1 METDSSHIKV
11 NIREIAVGGAGV
23 GEVCEGDPS
32 LLGITA
38 FVPFAARGETVVAKL
53 LQRKER
59 YVTAELLSL
68 ETRSEDRVEPT
79 CKYFEKCGGCDLQH
93 ISYAAQ
99 LAGKLAMIEG
109 ALRSQRTDEANLAKL
124 QGFDPSPSFAYR
136 RRVTLHIDSTGRVG
150 FYRAKSRS
158 VVGIDECSISDRQ
171 INQIIAKLPS
181 FAKLVSG
188 KVSTLILESDRDGVV
203 ALVKAPYK
211 LSQSEIREVTS
222 AGREIF
228 DDMTIVSGSSVSGT
242 AEVGGYGRK
251 IVGIELNHSGS
262 QKISVPVGEFS
273 QVNKLVNIDLVSYV
287 LEKVTS
293 SREHLREMLVEDL
306 YSGAGNFSIPIA
318 KLGSEVIAVEA
329 NQRLSNFCA
338 SNAQAHGVEG
348 EVQTVTSSVEK
359 YLRESKSG
367 RRVDLIIADP
377 PRSGL
382 SQLAKKL
389 NYARRLILVSC
400 QLPSFVRDLRLL
412 LEDGWELEEI
422 KPFDMFAQT
431 SHIEIVGVFS
441 RTHPKI

>member
-59 YVTAELLSL
+59 YVTGELLSL
-68 ETRSEDRVEPT
+68 VRPSEDRVEPT
-79 CKYFEKCGGCDLQH
+79 CEYFAKCGGCDLQH
-93 ISYAAQ
+93 ISYSAQ

-109 ALRSQRTDEANLAKL
+109 ALRSQRIDEVNLAKL
-124 QGFDPSPSFAYR
+124 QGFDPSPPFKYR

-158 VVGIDECSISDRQ
+158 VVGVDECSIADRS
-171 INQIIAKLPS
+171 INQIIGQLPG
-181 FAKLVSG
+181 FAKLVAG

-203 ALVKAPYK
+203 ALAKAPYK

-222 AGREIF
+222 AGRQVF
-228 DDMTIVSGSSVSGT
+228 DDLTIVSGNS
-242 AEVGGYGRK
+242 EVGGYGRK
-251 IVGIELNHSGS
+251 IVGIELNHLGS
-262 QKISVPVGEFS
+262 QKLSVPVGEFS

-287 LEKVTS
+287 LQMAS
-293 SREHLREMLVEDL
+293 ASRDHLREMLVEDL
-306 YSGAGNFSIPIA
+306 YSGAGNFSIPLA
-318 KLGSEVIAVEA
+318 KLGAQVVAVEA
-329 NQRLSNFCA
+329 NERLSSFCA
-338 SNAQAHGVEG
+338 SNAQAHGVERHV
-348 EVQTVTSSVEK
+348 ETVGSSVEK
-359 YLRESKSG
+359 YLKQADTDRQ
-367 RRVDLIIADP
+367 VDLVVADP

-382 SQLAKKL
+382 SQLVKKL
-389 NYARRLILVSC
+389 GYASRLILVSC

-412 LEDGWELEEI
+412 LEDGWILEEI

-431 SHIEIVGVFS
+431 SHVEIVGVFT
-441 RTHPKI
+441 REGD